1 MGLYED
7 INKISKELHLEVV
20 DFAKRLLKVP
30 ALSGDEKGVADLYIK
45 EMNDLGYDEVFRDNY
60 GNVVGIINGE
70 DDGRTIMY
78 NSHLDHVDTGDLSEW
93 GGYDPYG
100 GEIDICE
107 IFDQDQVLLEET
119 EVIHG
124 RAAADVKVGGACQVY
139 SGKILLKLREM
150 GYKFKGRYMFT
161 GVVLEEPAEQL
172 GMKMLLDN
180 TFKERGIEY
189 DGVVSSEATSLK
201 LYLGHR
207 GRVELLVTVSGI
219 TSHGSAPWLGVNAV
233 NKSTKLIDRIEKVV
247 SENSKEDE
255 HLGKSS
261 IALTIINCTPGSM
274 CIVPDRC
281 HITYDRRFVP
291 GENYEEC
298 VEQIQNVIDELSK
311 EDKDFRAKVE
321 VASVPRTTYTGKTVE
336 VKNIKEAWKI
346 DRNSEFVKAC
356 ATALENIGQE
366 VKYGYWDFGT
376 DLSVIAGR
384 DKKPAIGYSP
394 MQEYYCHR
402 PVDRARL
409 DFMEKALA
417 GNVSIFLSLSD
428 LPKEDCHIK

>member
-1 MGLYED
+1 MRD
-7 INKISKELHLEVV
+7 IRS
-20 DFAKRLLKVP
+20 
-30 ALSGDEKGVADLYIK
+30 
-45 EMNDLGYDEVFRDNY
+45 
-60 GNVVGIINGE
+60 
-70 DDGRTIMY
+70 
-78 NSHLDHVDTGDLSEW
+78 
-93 GGYDPYG
+93 
-100 GEIDICE
+100 
-107 IFDQDQVLLEET
+107 T

-207 GRVELLVTVSGI
+207 GRVELLVTVSG
-219 TSHGSAPWLGVNAV
+219 AV
-233 NKSTKLIDRIEKVV
+233 NKSTKLIDKIEEVV
-247 SENSKEDE
+247 SKESKEDE

-281 HITYDRRFVP
+281 YITYDRRFVP
-291 GENYEEC
+291 GETYEDC
-298 VEQIQNVIDELSK
+298 VNQIQGIIDEISK
-311 EDKDFRAKVE
+311 
-321 VASVPRTTYTGKTVE
+321 GKTVE
-336 VKNIKEAWKI
+336 VPNIKEAWKV
-346 DRNSEFVKAC
+346 DRDSDFVKAC
-356 ATALENIGQE
+356 AKALENVGQE

-394 MQEYYCHR
+394 MQEFYCHR

-417 GNVSIFLSLSD
+417 GNVSIFLSLSELD
-428 LPKEDCHIK
+428 KSECHIK

>member
-45 EMNDLGYDEVFRDNY
+45 EMNDLGYDEIFRDNY

-298 VEQIQNVIDELSK
+298 VEEIQNVIDELSK

-336 VKNIKEAWKI
+336 VLNIKEAWKI

>member
-1 MGLYED
+1 MNIYEEITRLARD
-7 INKISKELHLEVV
+7 MHPMAV

-45 EMNDLGYDEVFRDNY
+45 EMKELGYDEVFRDDF

-70 DDGRTIMY
+70 EDGRTIMY

-107 IFDQDQVLLEET
+107 IFDQDQIKIEKT

-124 RAAADVKVGGACQVY
+124 RAAADVKVGGACQIY
-139 SGKILLKLREM
+139 SGGILIKLREM

-207 GRVELLVTVSGI
+207 GRVEILVTVEGV
-219 TSHGSAPWLGVNAV
+219 TSHGSAPWFGVNAV
-233 NKSTKLIDRIEKVV
+233 NKSTKLIDKIEEVV
-247 SENSKEDE
+247 SKNAKKDE

-281 HITYDRRFVP
+281 YITYDRRFIP
-291 GENYEEC
+291 GEEYKDC
-298 VEQIQNVIDELSK
+298 IKQIQGVIDELSK
-311 EDKDFRAKVE
+311 EDKDFRANVK

-336 VKNIKEAWKI
+336 VPNIKEAWKI
-346 DRNSEFVKAC
+346 DRDSEFVKA
-356 ATALENIGQE
+356 AAKALENVGQE

-394 MQEYYCHR
+394 MQEFYCHR
-402 PVDRARL
+402 PVDRARI

-417 GNVSIFLSLSD
+417 GNVSIFLSLSEVS
-428 LPKEDCHIK
+428 KEECHIK

>member
-7 INKISKELHLEVV
+7 INKISKELHLDAV

-45 EMNDLGYDEVFRDNY
+45 EMNDLGYDEVFRDDY

-124 RAAADVKVGGACQVY
+124 RAAADVKVGGACQIY

-207 GRVELLVTVSGI
+207 GRVELLVTVSGV

-298 VEQIQNVIDELSK
+298 VDQIQNVIDELSK

-336 VKNIKEAWKI
+336 VLNIKEAWKI

-356 ATALENIGQE
+356 AAALENVGQE

-409 DFMEKALA
+409 DFMKKALA

-428 LPKEDCHIK
+428 LPKEECNIK